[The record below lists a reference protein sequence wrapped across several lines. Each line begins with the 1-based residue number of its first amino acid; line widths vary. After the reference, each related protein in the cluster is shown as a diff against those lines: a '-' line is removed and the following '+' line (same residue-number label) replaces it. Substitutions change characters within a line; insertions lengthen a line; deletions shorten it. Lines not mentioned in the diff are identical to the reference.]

1 MQQTRQCLIRLV
13 DLLQRYILGD
23 RQLFVMVHLGSPLYN
38 IRILLTV
45 PFASGTGA
53 AIARTSTSTP
63 VRRAPSMENTGGKMS
78 SAAGPVFDCRVQS
91 DCPVPWIATFTR
103 AVSNPTARGVLGKS
117 PQKATECP
125 RS

>member
-23 RQLFVMVHLGSPLYN
+23 RQLFVTVHLDSPLYN

-53 AIARTSTSTP
+53 AIAQKSTSIP

-78 SAAGPVFDCRVQS
+78 SAAGPGFDCRV
-91 DCPVPWIATFTR
+91 
-103 AVSNPTARGVLGKS
+103 
-117 PQKATECP
+117 P
-125 RS
+125 RDRSEKGRVG

>member
-53 AIARTSTSTP
+53 AISRRSTSTA
-63 VRRAPSMENTGGKMS
+63 VWRAPSMENTGGKMS
-78 SAAGPVFDCRVQS
+78 SAAGPGLDRRGQS
-91 DCPVPWIATFTR
+91 GLPGSWVRAITR
-103 AVSNPTARGVLGKS
+103 P
-117 PQKATECP
+117 
-125 RS
+125 

>member
-53 AIARTSTSTP
+53 AIARTSTRTPAARCPARLARSSTAGSRAT
-63 VRRAPSMENTGGKMS
+63 VRFPGSRPSRARSRTQRLEGPGKT
-78 SAAGPVFDCRVQS
+78 Q
-91 DCPVPWIATFTR
+91 
-103 AVSNPTARGVLGKS
+103 GK
-117 PQKATECP
+117 
-125 RS
+125 

>member
-63 VRRAPSMENTGGKMS
+63 VSRSSRKTRTSRADFRDRMWSTSGRWMWKRLVTMTTSSLMSCIETSSISIRIDRKSGGE
-78 SAAGPVFDCRVQS
+78 G
-91 DCPVPWIATFTR
+91 
-103 AVSNPTARGVLGKS
+103 
-117 PQKATECP
+117 
-125 RS
+125 